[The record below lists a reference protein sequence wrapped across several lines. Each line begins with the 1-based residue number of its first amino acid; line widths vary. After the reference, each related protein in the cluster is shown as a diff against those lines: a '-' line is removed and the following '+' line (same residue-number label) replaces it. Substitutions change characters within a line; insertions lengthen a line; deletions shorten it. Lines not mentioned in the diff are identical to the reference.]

1 MTVKAECPVS
11 AWSPV
16 SSSLKA
22 FAHWLSLEGGDLW
35 TEICVLPSPHPTR
48 FGCFPFC
55 PSCLFFGFWATN
67 NRPHFYN
74 SSLAPTVGLL
84 HLHDIWLSGGFPS
97 SDSSHHNLPRRLQG
111 AHCSWLAGS
120 ETGIWGDVSSSYQN
134 NLFQRSSLF
143 LPCSTLGANLHF
155 YLVEQKRASGWAEEL
170 QDSMPTSVHQG
181 EVLFWTQSAIWAFC
195 QLVMTFVCCWGPSV
209 LGKCLYG
216 TPYQSTSQRICDSS
230 SGVWTLCSIC
240 VTSIFVVFCKIGN
253 SGSIH

>member
-1 MTVKAECPVS
+1 MTNLKMTVKAGCPVS

-48 FGCFPFC
+48 SGCFPFC

-143 LPCSTLGANLHF
+143 LSCSTLGANLHF

-170 QDSMPTSVHQG
+170 QDWVCLPVCTRGKFSFEHK
-181 EVLFWTQSAIWAFC
+181 VLFEHFANWLWRLSAVEDH
-195 QLVMTFVCCWGPSV
+195 LCWGSV
-209 LGKCLYG
+209 CMGL
-216 TPYQSTSQRICDSS
+216 PISQHIRGFVTVLLVCERCVPF
-230 SGVWTLCSIC
+230 VWPVSL
-240 VTSIFVVFCKIGN
+240 
-253 SGSIH
+253 

>member
-1 MTVKAECPVS
+1 MTNLKMTVKAGCPVS
-11 AWSPV
+11 VWSPV

-48 FGCFPFC
+48 SGCFPFC

-97 SDSSHHNLPRRLQG
+97 SDSSHHNLPRWLQG

-155 YLVEQKRASGWAEEL
+155 FLVEQKRASGWAEEL
-170 QDSMPTSVHQG
+170 QDWVAYQCAPGGSSLLNTKCYLSILPIGYDVCLLLRTICVG
-181 EVLFWTQSAIWAFC
+181 EVFVWDSLSVNISEDLWQFFWCVNVVFH
-195 QLVMTFVCCWGPSV
+195 L
-209 LGKCLYG
+209 
-216 TPYQSTSQRICDSS
+216 CDQY
-230 SGVWTLCSIC
+230 LCSLL
-240 VTSIFVVFCKIGN
+240 
-253 SGSIH
+253 